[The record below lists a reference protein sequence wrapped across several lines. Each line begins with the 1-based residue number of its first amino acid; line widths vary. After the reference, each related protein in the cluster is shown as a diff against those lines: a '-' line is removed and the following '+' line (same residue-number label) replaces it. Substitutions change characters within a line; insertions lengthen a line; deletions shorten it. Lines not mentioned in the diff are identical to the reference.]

1 MYRQGDVLLVP
12 VELSVWFR
20 DLRHVPRKKG
30 EGIILAAGEATGHHH
45 RVRTSSAREY
55 RASSMAVAL
64 PEALRGKRYLR
75 VGKKGAELTHEEH
88 DTIQIPQGTYEI
100 VQQREYEPVVRDNT
114 VVERRSRNVYD

>member
-12 VELSVWFR
+12 VELSVRSRELDYVYR
-20 DLRHVPRKKG
+20 DKG

-45 RVRTSSAREY
+45 RIRTPGAREY
-55 RASSMAVAL
+55 RGPTAVGTPAS
-64 PEALRGKRYLR
+64 LRGKRFLT

-100 VQQREYEPVVRDNT
+100 VQQREYAPVIRDNS
-114 VVERRSRNVYD
+114 VVERGSRAVYD